1 MLKKIKELI
10 SGFINNNDSTKNSK
24 LIIAAFF
31 SVTLAISALLV
42 MIGVPPVESTHVAT
56 IIWGQV
62 TVILGALGVNGYESI
77 KKS

>member
-1 MLKKIKELI
+1 MKKIKNLI

-24 LIIAAFF
+24 LITAFFF

-42 MIGVPPVESTHVAT
+42 MIGIPPVESPHVAT
-56 IIWGQV
+56 IIWAQV

-77 KKS
+77 KKN